1 MVKRVKQIERE
12 IYATF
17 AEITVNMG
25 YSEIHGRILA
35 ALFVTGKP
43 LSLTEL
49 AHKIGVSVP
58 AVSLS
63 LDLLETLGMARRIK
77 RPGDRNL
84 YVQLTGDLV
93 AGLRTAF
100 VAKADRTIDN
110 TLSRFAAYRRQTKK
124 ADVRRTLDTLERE
137 AKRLK
142 RYVGILARAPL

>member
-1 MVKRVKQIERE
+1 MPANIERE

-17 AEITVNMG
+17 AEITANMG

-35 ALFVTGKP
+35 ALFVADKP

-49 AHKIGVSVP
+49 AHKIGVSVS

-63 LDLLETLGMARRIK
+63 LDLLETLGMAK
-77 RPGDRNL
+77 RTKIPGDRNL

-100 VAKADRTIDN
+100 VAKADRTIEN
-110 TLSRFAAYRRQTKK
+110 TLVRFAAYRKQVNGRDGMLR
-124 ADVRRTLDTLERE
+124 ALNRLERE
-137 AKRLK
+137 ARRLK
-142 RYVGILARAPL
+142 RYIGLLARVPL

>member
-1 MVKRVKQIERE
+1 MSARSIEQD

-17 AEITVNMG
+17 SEITANMG

-35 ALFVTGKP
+35 ALLVAGEP

-63 LDLLETLGMARRIK
+63 LDLLETLGMARRVK

-84 YVQLTGDLV
+84 YVQLIGDLV

-100 VAKADRTIDN
+100 VAKADRTIEN
-110 TLSRFAAYRRQTKK
+110 TLMRFAAYRKQIKSK
-124 ADVRRTLDTLERE
+124 DGLLSALDRLERE
-137 AKRLK
+137 ARRLK
-142 RYVGILARAPL
+142 RYIDILAKAPL

>member
-1 MVKRVKQIERE
+1 MSASIERE

-17 AEITVNMG
+17 SEITVNMG

-35 ALFVTGKP
+35 ALFVAGKP

-58 AVSLS
+58 AISLS

-77 RPGDRNL
+77 MPGDRNL

-93 AGLRTAF
+93 SGLRTAF
-100 VAKADRTIDN
+100 VTKAQRTLEN
-110 TLSRFAAYRRQTKK
+110 TLTRFAEYRKRIKNDDDLMD
-124 ADVRRTLDTLERE
+124 ALNRLEHESR
-137 AKRLK
+137 RLK
-142 RYVGILARAPL
+142 RYIDILGKAPL

>member
-1 MVKRVKQIERE
+1 MNSNKIERE
-12 IYATF
+12 IYTTF
-17 AEITVNMG
+17 AEITANMG

-35 ALFVTGKP
+35 ALLVAGKP

-77 RPGDRNL
+77 MPGDRNL

-100 VAKADRTIDN
+100 VAKADRTIEN
-110 TLSRFAAYRRQTKK
+110 TLARFTTYRKQIKSK
-124 ADVRRTLDTLERE
+124 DGLLRTLDKLEHE
-137 AKRLK
+137 ARRLK
-142 RYVGILARAPL
+142 RYIGILAKAPL

>member
-1 MVKRVKQIERE
+1 MPANIERE

-17 AEITVNMG
+17 SEITVNMG

-35 ALFVTGKP
+35 ALFVADKP

-49 AHKIGVSVP
+49 AHKIGVSVS

-63 LDLLETLGMARRIK
+63 LDLLETLGMARRVK
-77 RPGDRNL
+77 VPGDRNL

-100 VAKADRTIDN
+100 VAKAGRTIEN
-110 TLSRFAAYRRQTKK
+110 TLVRFADYRKQIKGK
-124 ADVRRTLDTLERE
+124 DGLGDALDRLERE
-137 AKRLK
+137 ARRLK
-142 RYVGILARAPL
+142 RYIDILGKAPL